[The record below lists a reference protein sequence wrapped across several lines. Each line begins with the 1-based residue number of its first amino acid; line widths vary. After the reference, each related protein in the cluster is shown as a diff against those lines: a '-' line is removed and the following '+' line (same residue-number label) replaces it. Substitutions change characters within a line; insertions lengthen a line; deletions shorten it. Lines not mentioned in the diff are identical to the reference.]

1 MGATKSHR
9 TVPVSDKRFELLAPV
24 TIWLV
29 GADGEYAELSG
40 TVVGRTFSDEPTYD
54 IRVDD
59 TLAENSIH
67 LGLRAEQIEARP

>member
-1 MGATKSHR
+1 MDATKHHI
-9 TVPVSDKRFELLAPV
+9 TAPASDKRFELLAPV

-40 TVVGRTFSDEPTYD
+40 TIIGRTFSEEPTYD